1 MKLHKHAVAAGMIL
15 LTGLPVLLAE
25 PAQAELPRGLAAI
38 EGQVPERITENRL
51 LWSGPVSGLKIRGD
65 LPALGVQLDRKI
77 YDSLDL
83 TAQALVLVGEKKRPD
98 MLSIRLKRG
107 DEDISQANC
116 QVGPIGTHLS
126 LLLDFRGLKPAGYR
140 LLVTAMGEAAPATET
155 AFEIV
160 DLIPAATRPVQQGK
174 VPIALQPSPRMSG
187 PRRVTTGV
195 PFPRG
200 AIVDPRQLRLIR
212 DDKKTEVPV
221 QVRVTARWSPRGY
234 MRWALLD
241 FTAEIDPLRP
251 RTWWLEY
258 GPNLVRQPVTTP
270 VTVKQ
275 DKGRIEVNTGRLVF
289 SVKQQGFSFLESAR
303 LITENGQVGPE
314 LVTGSRVVLVDESGT
329 RYESAGDKESR
340 VDVEEAGPLR
350 VVLAARGWFV
360 ADGKRLGRYTV
371 RMTARQGDAALH
383 VDHTFVITE
392 SSHRVR
398 YRGIFLET
406 ELPRVERRR
415 FGLER
420 DGFVEAQQE
429 HAWLVQDDDET
440 CRVVEQQENDRR
452 TLARGGR
459 AAGWVDTGN
468 VTLSIRDFWQ
478 QYPKEFEIEGRIL
491 RAHFWPRHAQPPSH
505 PIATISGRN
514 IHRLWFAHE
523 GELLDLRIPPDYA
536 QLSKGRDEFYYI
548 PSAIKNSADNGL
560 GVAKTHSLCFRFHET
575 PAERVAAQAREDHFT
590 CGVLADPAWID
601 QTLAVGPL
609 HPVDTVRF
617 PDVETALSR
626 HFDYLQRM
634 QEQVHDYGMW
644 NFGDRHSNWNNREMR
659 PVVNRTWANH
669 HHGCPRTYWL
679 LYLRSGDPKYLQAAR
694 RHSMHLMDIDT
705 CHWTTPE
712 FEKLPYPR
720 GKIRGALCDYKG
732 LVHWHSGNRLYDYN
746 NVTDFLFYHWYL
758 DGYARA
764 VDVAWE
770 TADAVASHPRP
781 GNSGRDGTGPL
792 SSLCFLYE
800 ATWDV
805 RLLPQLETY
814 ATAVLGSQ
822 SKADGKYG
830 AGYFGQWSG
839 FAPWLPRYIRL
850 TRDPAAV
857 AALEDWCDWLS
868 RHAFYG
874 SGGAEW
880 HDLAEGFRLLGK
892 RQYLEKGVAEMKL
905 LLGDQFLQS
914 GHSLDGHFTNAL
926 TLNGGYFSQRMPS
939 FLSALAKL
947 KGPVVPRYGRSW
959 GVFDRLEMGVY
970 SFRRKKKPSGLPI
983 VVLREPVDKNFDL
996 DLKGRWGDE
1005 PGVPIRVVHVES
1017 RTVVLKTKIAG
1028 TGRKVTIPKDG
1039 RTGQY
1044 AVWFAGERTPI
1055 VQFPISTL
1063 PGEVVS
1069 WRDVYSKRMQALYFG
1084 VRPDV
1089 TEVEIDVAFGY
1100 DAESGSVHQPDGRMM
1115 ARVFDERMWVA
1126 AWKRLRFT
1134 VPPSLRG
1141 KVLHFLHGRS
1151 HDEVNFQ
1158 PVRGVHPWLAITSD
1172 RFFVPHRL
1180 VTEAIK

>member
-1 MKLHKHAVAAGMIL
+1 MKSWNRPGLIRAIL
-15 LTGLPVLLAE
+15 LPAALVLIAE
-25 PAQAELPRGLAAI
+25 AVQGGLPRGLDPI
-38 EGQVPERITENRL
+38 EGRVPERVVKDRL
-51 LWSGPVSGLKIRGD
+51 LWSGPVSGLKLFGS
-65 LPALGVQLDRKI
+65 PASLGIQLDRKV

-83 TAQALVLVGEKKRPD
+83 TAQALVVLGGKSRPTT
-98 MLSIRLKRG
+98 LSVRLKRG
-107 DEDISQANC
+107 DEEVSQANC
-116 QVGPIGTHLS
+116 PVGPAGTHLA
-126 LLLDFRGLKPAGYR
+126 LLLDFRGLRPGTYR
-140 LLVTAMGEAAPATET
+140 LMVNAPDDASPVAQTT
-155 AFEIV
+155 LEIV
-160 DLIPAATRPVQQGK
+160 DLLPVATRPVERGR
-174 VPIALQPSPRMSG
+174 VPILLQPDRHVTG

-200 AIVDPRQLRLIR
+200 AIVDPDRLRLIS
-212 DDKKTEVPV
+212 DDEKTEVPV
-221 QVRVTARWSPRGY
+221 QVRVTARWSPRGFI
-234 MRWALLD
+234 RWALLD
-241 FTAEIDPLRP
+241 FTARIDPLRR

-258 GPNLVRQPVTTP
+258 GPDVTRVPVPTP
-270 VTVKQ
+270 VTVRQ
-275 DKGRIEVNTGRLVF
+275 AGGRIEVNTGRLVF
-289 SVKQQGFSFLESAR
+289 SVKQRGFSFLESAR
-303 LITENGQVGPE
+303 LIAGNGQRGPE
-314 LVTGSRVVLVDESGT
+314 LVNGSRVVLVDESGT
-329 RYESAGDKESR
+329 CYESAGDGDSR
-340 VDVEEAGPLR
+340 VDIEEAGPLR

-360 ADGKRLGRYTV
+360 ANGKRLGRYTV
-371 RMTARQGDAALH
+371 RLTARQGDTALH

-406 ELPRVERRR
+406 ELARVERRR

-420 DGFVEAQQE
+420 DGFVESRE
-429 HAWLVQDDDET
+429 DHAWLVQDDDEA
-440 CRVVEQQENDRR
+440 CRVVEQQPGGRR
-452 TLARGGR
+452 VLARGGR
-459 AAGWVDTGN
+459 ASGWVDTGT
-468 VTLSIRDFWQ
+468 VTLSVRDFWQ
-478 QYPKEFEIEGRIL
+478 QYPKEFEIEGRTL
-491 RAHFWPRHAQPPSH
+491 RAHFWPRHARPVRYPR
-505 PIATISGRN
+505 ATISGRN
-514 IHRLWFAHE
+514 VHRLWFAHE
-523 GELLDLRIPPDYA
+523 GELLDLRIPDDYA
-536 QLSKGRDEFYYI
+536 TLSKGRDEFYYI
-548 PSAIKNSADNGL
+548 PSAVKNKTDGL

-575 PAERVAAQAREDHFT
+575 PTDRVAAQAREDHRVS
-590 CGVLADPAWID
+590 GVLADPAWTG

-634 QEQVHDYGMW
+634 QERVHDYGMW
-644 NFGDRHSNWNNREMR
+644 NFGDRHSRWDNREMR

-830 AGYFGQWSG
+830 AGYFGEWSG

-857 AALEDWCDWLS
+857 AALERWCDWLS
-868 RHAFYG
+868 RYAFYG

-880 HDLAEGFRLLGK
+880 HDLAEGYRLLGK

-905 LLGDQFLQS
+905 FLGDQFLQS

-926 TLNGGYFSQRMPS
+926 TLNGGYFSQRMPN
-939 FLSALAKL
+939 FLAALAKL
-947 KGPVVPRYGRSW
+947 EGPVVPRYGRGW

-970 SFRRKKKPSGLPI
+970 NFRRKKKPSGLPI

-1017 RTVVLKTKIAG
+1017 QAVVLETKVAG
-1028 TGRKVTIPKDG
+1028 AGRKVTIPKDG

-1044 AVWFAGERTPI
+1044 AVWIAGEQTPI
-1055 VQFPISTL
+1055 IQFPISTL

-1069 WRDVYSKRMQALYFG
+1069 WQDVYSKRMQVLYFG

-1115 ARVFDERMWVA
+1115 ARVFDERMWIA

-1134 VPPSLRG
+1134 VPPALRG

-1158 PVRGVHPWLAITSD
+1158 PVRGVHPWLAITAD
-1172 RFFVPHRL
+1172 RFFVPNRL